1 MHIICAVDGSE
12 FAEWGVQFL
21 EALAGRPP
29 KTVTLLHVVG
39 TYSTK
44 AGITGKTAAAKRLA
58 AALDKAGNQ
67 ILRRMAGIAKTALG
81 QAVTKP
87 HTKIRSVL
95 AHGPIATTI
104 TREARRHKADLIVL
118 GSRGLSDVQGYLLGS
133 VSRKVAALA
142 RCPVL
147 VIKRPLTKLG
157 HVVVAVDAL
166 RHSRAAA
173 DFLKNEFLPESVR
186 ITVLSVVEPLVTEL
200 AARYVPASQLAEL
213 LKPKQDNADQLT
225 SQFRD
230 SFFKEGYAVT
240 AKVAT
245 GHVTDSILA
254 YATSSHAD
262 VLVTGSRGLTGSERF
277 QLGSVSETLLKYADC
292 SVLVVRGWRG

>member
-21 EALAGRPP
+21 EALAARAPR
-29 KTVTLLHVVG
+29 TVTLLHVVDARLVRPSIG
-39 TYSTK
+39 VRNAPAT
-44 AGITGKTAAAKRLA
+44 RLA

-67 ILRRMAGIAKTALG
+67 ILRRMAGTAKAALG

-95 AHGPIATTI
+95 ARGSIATTI
-104 TREARRHKADLIVL
+104 IREAHRSKADLVVL
-118 GSRGLSDVQGYLLGS
+118 GSRGLSDVQGFLLGS

-147 VIKRPLTKLG
+147 VIKRPLTKLR
-157 HVVVAVDAL
+157 HILLAVDGS

-173 DFLKNEFLPESVR
+173 GFLRKAFLPESARVT
-186 ITVLSVVEPLVTEL
+186 ILSVVEPLVTEL
-200 AARYVPASQLAEL
+200 AARYVPAGQLEEL
-213 LKPKQDNADQLT
+213 LKPKRDRAAQLT

-230 SFFKEGYAVT
+230 WFLKEGYAVR
-240 AKVAT
+240 AEVAT
-245 GHVTDSILA
+245 DHVTDSILN
-254 YATSSHAD
+254 YASRTHAD
-262 VLVTGSRGLTGSERF
+262 LLVTGSRGLTGSERLA
-277 QLGSVSETLLKYADC
+277 LGSISEMLLKYSGC
-292 SVLVVRGWRG
+292 SVLIVRGWGA